1 MRVSAGNTGL
11 NAQIFNERYIKLSY
25 PVVFICE
32 GIYDALS
39 VEEVGG
45 KAIAFSGTAHRRFL
59 SLCKKYRSNTCFVIS
74 LDNDTAGQR
83 ASERVKQG
91 LEILKI
97 LYFVKTA
104 RNGKDFNDEIMVDRE
119 RFGCFIWSTVEESI
133 AILEKSMRDSQG
145 K

>member
-1 MRVSAGNTGL
+1 M
-11 NAQIFNERYIKLSY
+11 
-25 PVVFICE
+25 
-32 GIYDALS
+32 
-39 VEEVGG
+39 
-45 KAIAFSGTAHRRFL
+45 
-59 SLCKKYRSNTCFVIS
+59 IS